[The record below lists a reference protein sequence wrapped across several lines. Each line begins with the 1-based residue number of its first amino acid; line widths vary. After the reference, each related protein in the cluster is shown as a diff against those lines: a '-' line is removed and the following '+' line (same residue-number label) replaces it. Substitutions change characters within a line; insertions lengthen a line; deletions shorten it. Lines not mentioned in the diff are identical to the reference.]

1 MKSGVYNGA
10 MIWKIC
16 SSIEQSEQRK
26 IRKRAKIT
34 ILPASSR
41 FRGGFYSGVQEIHR
55 ALVFGNKKLKR
66 NKTLRKI

>member
-1 MKSGVYNGA
+1 MKFGVCNGA
-10 MIWKIC
+10 KIWKIC

-55 ALVFGNKKLKR
+55 ALIFGNKNSKDIKH
-66 NKTLRKI
+66 